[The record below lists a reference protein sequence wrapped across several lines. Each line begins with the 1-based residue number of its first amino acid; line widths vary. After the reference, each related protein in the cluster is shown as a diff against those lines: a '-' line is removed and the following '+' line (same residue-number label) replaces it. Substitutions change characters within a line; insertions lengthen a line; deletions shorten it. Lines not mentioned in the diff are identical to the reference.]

1 MLLVEDDEFQRKL
14 LTTQLESLGVKEVI
28 PFTNGLEAIDQ
39 IKIRELY
46 DALILLDLNM
56 PIMDGVTFVSLLKDT
71 PFRGSILLVS
81 GEDERIRESTSRISK
96 SYGLKV
102 LGSLKKPISKE
113 QLGSFLQKPLENDT
127 PVKRARPER
136 KKYSVERFRQ
146 AVQTGELYNEYQ
158 PKVDVKT
165 GKLYGVEALV
175 RWAHPDD
182 GRVPP
187 NEFIS
192 LAEENGL
199 IEQLFEEVIDSA
211 FSDWWQWA
219 EEGLDISLALNVS
232 IENLQTVN
240 FIKFIE
246 NKIQETAFP
255 AEKLILE
262 ITESTLMK
270 EYELV
275 LNILTRLRLRQ
286 VNLSIDDF
294 GTGHSSMIQLR
305 DIPFNELKLDRSFV
319 HDASSDRVSQEI
331 IHASMQLAQ
340 KLDIKT
346 VAEGVED
353 MDDWNFL
360 LKSDCDLAQGY
371 FIGKPM
377 PAASLLA
384 WNEEW
389 ECKYKQL
396 K

>member
-14 LTTQLESLGVKEVI
+14 LTTQLESLGVMEVI

-113 QLGSFLQKPLENDT
+113 QLGSLLQKPLENDT

-146 AVQTGELYNEYQ
+146 AIQTGELYNEYQ

-187 NEFIS
+187 IEFIG

-219 EEGLDISLALNVS
+219 EEGLNISLALNVS

-255 AEKLILE
+255 SEKLILE